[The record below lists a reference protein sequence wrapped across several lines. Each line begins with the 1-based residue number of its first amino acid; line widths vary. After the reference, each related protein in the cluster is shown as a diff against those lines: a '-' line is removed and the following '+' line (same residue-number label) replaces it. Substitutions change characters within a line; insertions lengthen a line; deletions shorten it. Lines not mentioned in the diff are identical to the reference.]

1 MALVAPE
8 EGRKFYDPEDFST
21 QVREYVRAKQAI
33 DSLDKRAKELRD
45 IIMQAVDLQGEVD
58 ANGNIVLPLDDAIE
72 GVVALEKQRRAS
84 RKLDETLAESIIDSK
99 GLGDTLFEIK
109 RVVNEEALMAAYY
122 NDLITEEELD
132 SMFPVTV
139 TWALRTPRK

>member
-1 MALVAPE
+1 
-8 EGRKFYDPEDFST
+8 
-21 QVREYVRAKQAI
+21 
-33 DSLDKRAKELRD
+33 
-45 IIMQAVDLQGEVD
+45 MQTVDLQGDED
-58 ANGNIVLPLDDAIE
+58 SNGNIVLPLDDAIE

-84 RKLDETLAESIIDSK
+84 RKLDEALAESIIDSK
-99 GLGDTLFEIK
+99 GLGDTLYEIK

-122 NDLITEEELD
+122 NEQITEEELD